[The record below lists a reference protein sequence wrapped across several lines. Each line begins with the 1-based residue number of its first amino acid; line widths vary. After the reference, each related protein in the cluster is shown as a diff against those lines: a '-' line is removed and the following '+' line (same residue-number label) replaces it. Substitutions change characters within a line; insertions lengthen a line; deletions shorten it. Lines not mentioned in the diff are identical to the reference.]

1 MEANSQSYNRSG
13 FYWHYFKEKYEGRLY
28 GISLSDPECRGLERT
43 GLLQFAQQ
51 NERVDPERYFYQ
63 LRKKPYLER
72 LVKCG
77 LFRLS
82 GALTLCLFLLKTR

>member
-1 MEANSQSYNRSG
+1 MEADSQSYNRSG

-51 NERVDPERYFYQ
+51 NEQVDPEQYFYQ
-63 LRKKPYLER
+63 LRKKP
-72 LVKCG
+72 
-77 LFRLS
+77 
-82 GALTLCLFLLKTR
+82 